1 MEVII
6 SGCIG
11 YVFGCLSPAA
21 LISKWK
27 DTDLRTH
34 GTGNLGATNT
44 MLVLGLRFGLLVMVF
59 DALKAV
65 LAMNLI
71 RHLFPGHSYAP
82 LLGGLFAAVG
92 HMFPFY
98 MDFRGGK
105 GLAAF
110 AGTILA
116 YDRGIFFALLVL
128 CILLMLITNHTAIV
142 PISSS
147 IIFTILSTLKSRSI
161 SVFAITSLF
170 SIVIIYRH
178 RDNIQRIFDG
188 NDADVRGYL
197 REHLFR

>member
-1 MEVII
+1 MELII
-6 SGCIG
+6 SACIG
-11 YVFGCLSPAA
+11 YLFGCLSPSA
-21 LISKWK
+21 LISKLK
-27 DTDLRTH
+27 DTDLRQE

-44 MLVLGLRFGLLVMVF
+44 MLVFGLKCGIFVMLF

-65 LAMNLI
+65 FAMCFI
-71 RHLFPGHSYAP
+71 HRLFPEHEYAS
-82 LLGGLFAAVG
+82 LLAGLLAAVG

-116 YDRGIFFALLVL
+116 YDRGIFVSLFVL
-128 CILLMLITNHTAIV
+128 CVLLMLISNHTAIV
-142 PISSS
+142 PITSS
-147 IIFTILSTLKSRSI
+147 IAFTVLSTMKSRNVT
-161 SVFAITSLF
+161 VFVLTALF

-178 RDNIQRIFDG
+178 RDNIERIFNG

-197 REHLFR
+197 KERLFR

>member
-6 SGCIG
+6 SACIG
-11 YVFGCLSPAA
+11 YFFGCVSPAA
-21 LISKWK
+21 LISRWK
-27 DTDLRTH
+27 DTDLRQH

-44 MLVLGLRFGLLVMVF
+44 MLVFGLKFGVIVMLF
-59 DALKAV
+59 DGLKAV
-65 LAMNLI
+65 CAMNLI
-71 RHLFPGHSYAP
+71 RHLFPDHPYGA
-82 LLGGLFAAVG
+82 LLGGLFAAIG

-116 YDRGIFFALLVL
+116 YDRGVFLALLIL
-128 CILLMLITNHTAIV
+128 CVLLMLISNHTAIV
-142 PISSS
+142 PITSSVA
-147 IIFTILSTLKSRSI
+147 FTVLSTIKSRSV
-161 SVFAITSLF
+161 SVFVITSLF

-178 RDNIQRIFDG
+178 RDNIERIFNG

-197 REHLFR
+197 KEHLFR